1 MFMSKYP
8 APFIARNDMLF
19 DCMRMQCADG
29 LALAYL
35 ATDENLTAVAENLI
49 SKSPGH
55 HRGMSEAVS
64 QYLRTFRICLRR
76 FSMSGYRL
84 VVSMTEEGLLF
95 GGSHE

>member
-1 MFMSKYP
+1 MS
-8 APFIARNDMLF
+8 
-19 DCMRMQCADG
+19 DG

-35 ATDENLTAVAENLI
+35 ATDENLTAVAENFI
-49 SKSPGH
+49 SKLSGRY
-55 HRGMSEAVS
+55 RGMSKAVS

-76 FSMSGYRL
+76 FRMSGYRL

>member
-1 MFMSKYP
+1 MS
-8 APFIARNDMLF
+8 
-19 DCMRMQCADG
+19 DG

-35 ATDENLTAVAENLI
+35 VTDENLTAVAENFI
-49 SKSPGH
+49 SKSPGR

-76 FSMSGYRL
+76 FRMSGYRL